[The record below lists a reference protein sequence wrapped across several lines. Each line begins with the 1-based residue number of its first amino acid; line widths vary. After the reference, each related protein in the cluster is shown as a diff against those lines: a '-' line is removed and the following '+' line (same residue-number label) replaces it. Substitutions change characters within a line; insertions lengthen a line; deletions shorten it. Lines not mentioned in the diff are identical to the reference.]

1 MTSIVREPMSSSSGS
16 RTPTPTIDPLM
27 GFTSTRCGPQS
38 WKDAQDDEGE
48 NAEIIEIFEGRD
60 GGLQEAFGRT
70 QQSFT
75 NSYYKIM
82 YDRNEY
88 LDKNTIRI
96 PKTGPGCPIQSEI
109 ATLFDAR
116 DDEAILYASGGNIA
130 RSVALPSVENVCG
143 ICGQTHCQEQA
154 GAVWYEIFGWK
165 FCHMNCWKTTC
176 LNYHRYLDHE
186 DIENTTLNF
195 INYVVNFNHDL
206 MNN

>member
-1 MTSIVREPMSSSSGS
+1 MR
-16 RTPTPTIDPLM
+16 PTI
-27 GFTSTRCGPQS
+27 T
-38 WKDAQDDEGE
+38 WEIHKDDEGE

-130 RSVALPSVENVCG
+130 RA
-143 ICGQTHCQEQA
+143 
-154 GAVWYEIFGWK
+154 
-165 FCHMNCWKTTC
+165 
-176 LNYHRYLDHE
+176 
-186 DIENTTLNF
+186 
-195 INYVVNFNHDL
+195 
-206 MNN
+206 